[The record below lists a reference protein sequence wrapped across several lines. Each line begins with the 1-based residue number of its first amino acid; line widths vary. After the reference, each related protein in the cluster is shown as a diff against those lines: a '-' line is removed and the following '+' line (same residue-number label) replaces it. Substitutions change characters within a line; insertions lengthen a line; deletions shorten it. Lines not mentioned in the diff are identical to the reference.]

1 MKMKKSVIIPKEF
14 LKNSQKNQ
22 KKIPKK
28 SADFEYVNVNEID
41 IQKLIKTYKKICFI
55 LELRTTKIS
64 RSSTRKSQTEATIE
78 MNTANTS
85 LTNTITM

>member
-28 SADFEYVNVNEID
+28 SADFEYVNINEID
-41 IQKLIKTYKKICFI
+41 IQNKLRQVSQKLIKTYKKICFI
-55 LELRTTKIS
+55 LELRTTKNS
-64 RSSTRKSQTEATIE
+64 RSL
-78 MNTANTS
+78 
-85 LTNTITM
+85 LTY